1 MQNYQKLSCAIGQ
14 SGGFIDRFLGPVLK
28 PGLTLIRNVFR
39 PLAKS
44 VLILSVLQHVRIRII
59 YKKKFGSGTT
69 TLIISN
75 AEMNDIMNLDNS
87 FEESGS

>member
-44 VLILSVLQHVRIRII
+44 VLIL
-59 YKKKFGSGTT
+59 
-69 TLIISN
+69 
-75 AEMNDIMNLDNS
+75 
-87 FEESGS
+87 